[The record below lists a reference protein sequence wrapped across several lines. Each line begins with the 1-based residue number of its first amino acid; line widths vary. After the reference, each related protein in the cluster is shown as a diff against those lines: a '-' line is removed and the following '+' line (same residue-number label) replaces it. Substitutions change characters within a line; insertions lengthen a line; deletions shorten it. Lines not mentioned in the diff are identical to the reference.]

1 MNGKR
6 VGGGKEKEMNDEQIE
21 CEGKQIDHEVKV
33 IGCAPG
39 DFGTWNWEPEDD
51 VPDWDDEV
59 PEWEESV

>member
-1 MNGKR
+1 
-6 VGGGKEKEMNDEQIE
+6 MNDEQIE
-21 CEGKQIDHEVKV
+21 REGKQIDHEVKV
-33 IGCAPG
+33 IGRAPG